1 MADIIASGAVP
12 VVRLT
17 AVFRQ
22 AAESRIVANAHQI
35 NQDLMPDLATVD
47 GGDFYFVDAA
57 DGENGVRKLLA
68 IVGSGCQSTSGS
80 TRSVTSR
87 CSPR

>member
-1 MADIIASGAVP
+1 LADIIASGAVP

-22 AAESRIVANAHQI
+22 AAESRIVTNAHQI

-57 DGENGVRKLLA
+57 DGEDGMRKLVA
-68 IVGSGCQSTSGS
+68 IVRERIPKASGS
-80 TRSVTSR
+80 TRSVTFR
-87 CSPR
+87 CSAR